1 MTGEERDM
9 KTGDDGGD
17 RAMKT
22 GNDPR
27 KGEMPGRKRTTRS
40 GGPGRVVLLKPFY
53 SISSRSQVQVIVLT
67 IFGEIF
73 ITL

>member
-1 MTGEERDM
+1 M
-9 KTGDDGGD
+9 KTGDDGRERD
-17 RAMKT
+17 A
-22 GNDPR
+22 
-27 KGEMPGRKRTTRS
+27 GEKRTTRS
-40 GGPGRVVLLKPFY
+40 GGPGQVVLLKPFY